1 MGFQGTRLTG
11 RREGPILPDM
21 LPHLLAALG
30 AYALGCLSPG
40 HLLAR
45 ARGLD
50 LRKAGS
56 GSTGARNAGRLL
68 GRKAFVLVFLLDGA
82 KGALA
87 VGLAW
92 AFGPPGADALA
103 LVAVVAGH
111 VWPAPL
117 GFRGG
122 RGVSP
127 AVGGLLVLSW
137 KLTGLLA
144 LPLLLGWALARSFKR
159 GGLLA
164 AVAAPPLAF
173 ALRRPLGLGL
183 AEVAACLAVALLLAF
198 THLRRAKDAPKA

>member
-1 MGFQGTRLTG
+1 MASQGTRLTP
-11 RREGPILPDM
+11 RWEGPILPDM
-21 LPHLLAALG
+21 LPHLLVALG

-50 LRKAGS
+50 LRETGS
-56 GSTGARNAGRLL
+56 GSTGARNAGRLM
-68 GRKAFVLVFLLDGA
+68 GRKAFILVFLLDGA

-87 VGLAW
+87 VGLPR

-103 LVAVVAGH
+103 LAAVVAGH

-122 RGVSP
+122 RGISP
-127 AVGGLLVLSW
+127 AVGGLAVLSW

-144 LPLLLGWALARSFKR
+144 LPLLLGWVLARSFKR

-164 AVAAPPLAF
+164 VVAGPPFAF
-173 ALRRPLGLGL
+173 ALRGPLGLGL
-183 AEVAACLAVALLLAF
+183 PDVAACLAVALILAF